1 MTTQCT
7 AEMWIQSRDRRT
19 GRQLAVLVPSAS
31 TPGKYH
37 LVTRATC
44 DCKGF
49 SFRGDCRH
57 VRMVQAEIAARSES
71 VISAPP
77 APVSGPETFY
87 TASSA
92 GGTIRPNGT
101 ERARLSALAG
111 DIWGTDGEGS

>member
-1 MTTQCT
+1 
-7 AEMWIQSRDRRT
+7 MWIQSRDRRT

-31 TPGKYH
+31 TPNKYH
-37 LVTRATC
+37 LVTRGAC
-44 DCKGF
+44 DCRGF
-49 SFRGDCRH
+49 AYRQRCKH
-57 VRMVQAEIAARSES
+57 HAAVQAEITVRAES
-71 VISAPP
+71 VTSAPP